1 MFFIYACFKELLY
14 ILCISEACG
23 INSVQTSLVEVCDA
37 RYHMQTNKKNPAKLK
52 RVACHINGNHV
63 KSMPPDSQRDVHQN
77 KQILGSLP
85 LPFIA
90 GTAGDNKWLKD
101 LIGHWDS

>member
-1 MFFIYACFKELLY
+1 MFCTYLCFKELLY
-14 ILCISEACG
+14 MLCISEASG
-23 INSVQTSLVEVCDA
+23 INSVQTSLVEGCVS
-37 RYHMQTNKKNPAKLK
+37 RNQMQTKKKSSKLN

-63 KSMPPDSQRDVHQN
+63 KSMPSDNQRDLHQI

-90 GTAGDNKWLKD
+90 GAAGDNK
-101 LIGHWDS
+101 